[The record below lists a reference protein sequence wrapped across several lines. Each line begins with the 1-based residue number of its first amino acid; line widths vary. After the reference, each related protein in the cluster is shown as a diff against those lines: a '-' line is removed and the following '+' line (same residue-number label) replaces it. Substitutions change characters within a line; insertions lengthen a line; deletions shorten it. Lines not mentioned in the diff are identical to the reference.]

1 MSLLPKPEIGYIAA
15 CMNDRMKGENDMN
28 LAFKYLHTNIAGLL
42 GSTLWSLGLALVVL
56 FFASVSAAAQD
67 AALMQNVL
75 NVQNAL
81 DYLGHPL
88 SPKAK
93 ERLQRL
99 FGKDASEESTSALQD
114 ILDPFCLAVLRIN
127 GDLSV
132 AATPGVAAPRL
143 QQVGWS
149 SFLVKIHNE
158 AGHKGRLEVKS
169 PNAEPLFVESRG
181 EETVKPEEMLTV
193 DQLQQR
199 FLALSLYRNVPMKSA
214 LSGEPVEYA
223 ILQIHSKKSGHL
235 EASIDFYIGDFYKSM
250 RVITPAFLG
259 TAERKN
265 KENGLKGEYFNNNDF
280 SGTPVMVRTDRQ
292 VDFNWT
298 RQADVSRLNM
308 DEFCVRW
315 TGWLFPRKTGRHRIG
330 ARSNDGSR
338 LYLNGELLVA
348 NWGLHGSTL
357 KTAEVDFV
365 AGQAVMLAMEYYQG
379 GGSADVRLEWDE
391 GPLNTSRI
399 QLEFE
404 SAPAIPVV
412 FNITDEDGKPAM
424 ASFVITDGV
433 DRNEYKADKNNGQY
447 GQHLNHGLSDYDRRA
462 EREYEYYPDDLKG
475 IYPLPSRRL
484 PVLDTYP
491 DHYFHAQVYRKN
503 GEHVLIP
510 PGSYC
515 VTYTRGPEYVVQT
528 QELNVPPGGEVVEA
542 SFRLKRWIHMSQLG
556 YFSSDS
562 HIHASGC
569 CHYNNPEEGLRPE
582 HISRIQQGEDLN
594 IANILNWGPNWTHQK
609 QYFTGQDHP
618 LSGHD
623 HLLRYN
629 VEVSGFPSSH
639 AGHVVLLGLT
649 EDDYP
654 GTGYIGEWPSW
665 NIPILRWAKR
675 QHAITGYAHSGW
687 GLTPMS
693 ATWELPNY
701 VLPRMNDIGA
711 NEFVAAVTAGVVDF
725 YSVGDTP
732 ITWELNMWYHSLNC
746 GYRTMLSGETDYPCI
761 YDERVGEVR
770 SYIRLPNGLDYESY
784 LDGIRLGR
792 GYVSDGR
799 AHLIKT
805 HFNGQTL
812 GEGGSELRLKD
823 ARDLKIEVEVAARL
837 PVERTELGKQIAA
850 SELDRQ
856 PYWHIER
863 ARIGKGREVSV
874 ELVVNGR
881 PVMSK
886 KIEAD
891 GDWKSVSFDY
901 PLKKSSWL
909 ALRVFPSAH
918 TNPFFVIVDGKPI
931 RDLQSAE
938 WMRRSLDQCW
948 QTKRA
953 SIREEERGEASKA
966 FDRAGRIYDSIIA
979 EAKHS
984 DR

>member
-1 MSLLPKPEIGYIAA
+1 MNITSEYLDNNLP
-15 CMNDRMKGENDMN
+15 
-28 LAFKYLHTNIAGLL
+28 AGLL
-42 GSTLWSLGLALVVL
+42 GGKVGLLGLMLTVL
-56 FFASVSAAAQD
+56 FCVSVSSFAHD
-67 AALMQNVL
+67 AYLIQNAV
-75 NVQNAL
+75 NIQKAL

-93 ERLQRL
+93 DEIEQLPGKDPL
-99 FGKDASEESTSALQD
+99 KDASSTVQD
-114 ILDPFCLAVLRIN
+114 ILDSYSVAVVRIKD
-127 GDLSV
+127 DLSV
-132 AATPGVAAPRL
+132 GVIPGVAALRL
-143 QQVGWS
+143 QQGGWS
-149 SFLVKIHNE
+149 SFLVKIQNE
-158 AGHKGRLEVKS
+158 ARHEGRLKVKS

-181 EETVKPEEMLTV
+181 EETVKPEEMFTMA
-193 DQLQQR
+193 QLQER
-199 FLALSLYRNVPMKSA
+199 FLSLSLYRNGPMKGS

-235 EASIDFYIGDFYKSM
+235 EADIDFHLGNYYKNM
-250 RVITPAFLG
+250 AVIAPSFLG
-259 TAERKN
+259 TANQKN

-280 SGTPVMVRTDRQ
+280 SGTPVMVRTDRLI
-292 VDFNWT
+292 DFNWSD
-298 RQADVSRLNM
+298 QPDESQLNM
-308 DEFCVRW
+308 DEFCVHW
-315 TGWLFPRKTGRHRIG
+315 TGWLFPRKTGRCRIG
-330 ARSNDGSR
+330 VRSNDGSR
-338 LYLNGELLVA
+338 LYIDGKLLVA

-357 KTAEVDFV
+357 KTAEIDLV
-365 AGQAVMLAMEYYQG
+365 AGRPVALSVEYYQG
-379 GGSADVRLEWDE
+379 GGSASVQLEWDE

-399 QLEFE
+399 RLAFE
-404 SAPAIPVV
+404 AAPAIPVV
-412 FNITDEDGKPAM
+412 FNIMDEDGNPAM

-491 DHYFHAQVYRKN
+491 DHYFHAQVYREN
-503 GEHVLIP
+503 GEHVLLP
-510 PGSYC
+510 PGSYR
-515 VTYTRGPEYVVQT
+515 VTYTRGPEYLAQT
-528 QELNVPPGGEVVEA
+528 QELNVPSGGEEVEA
-542 SFRLKRWIHMSQLG
+542 SFRLKRWIHMSRLG
-556 YFSSDS
+556 YYSSDS

-582 HISRIQQGEDLN
+582 HISRIQQGENLN
-594 IANILNWGPNWTHQK
+594 VANILNWGSNWNHQK
-609 QYFTGQDHP
+609 QFFTGHDHR

-623 HLLRYN
+623 HILRYN

-639 AGHVVLLGLT
+639 AGHIVLLGLT

-654 GTGYIGEWPSW
+654 GTGHIREWPSW
-665 NIPILRWAKR
+665 NVPILRWAKR

-687 GLTPMS
+687 GLTPVS
-693 ATWELPNY
+693 ATWQLPNY

-711 NEFVAAVTAGVVDF
+711 NEFVAAVTAELVDF

-770 SYIRLPNGLDYESY
+770 SYIKLPNGLDYESY

-799 AHLIKT
+799 THLIKT
-805 HFNGQTL
+805 RFSGQTI

-823 ARDLKIEVEVAARL
+823 ARSVKIEADVAVLL
-837 PVERTELGKQIAA
+837 PVERTELGRQIAA
-850 SELDRQ
+850 AELDRQ
-856 PYWHIER
+856 PYWHVER
-863 ARIGKGREVSV
+863 ARIGEGREVSV

-881 PVMSK
+881 PVMAK
-886 KIEAD
+886 KIVAD

-918 TNPFFVIVDGKPI
+918 TNPFFIIVGGEPI
-931 RDLQSAE
+931 RDLRSAE

-948 QTKRA
+948 QTKKA
-953 SIREEERGEASKA
+953 SIRDDERDEASKA
-966 FDRAGRIYDSIIA
+966 FERAGRTYDRIIA
-979 EAKHS
+979 EAKRS